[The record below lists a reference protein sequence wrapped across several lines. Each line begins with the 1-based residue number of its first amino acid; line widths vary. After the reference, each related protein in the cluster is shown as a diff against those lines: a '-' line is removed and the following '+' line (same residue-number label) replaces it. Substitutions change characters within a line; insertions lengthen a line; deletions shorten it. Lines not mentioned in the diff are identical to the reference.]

1 MNEDANIELVASNT
15 LQPMNM
21 ILSHNIVTHS
31 MAVIFINTECR
42 GNVYDH
48 AEAKGEDAIKLFT
61 SVLGFKEVCYYTNL
75 TKKQVVEKL

>member
-1 MNEDANIELVASNT
+1 MVNEDANIELVASNT

-42 GNVYDH
+42 GNGYDN
-48 AEAKGEDAIKLFT
+48 AEAKG
-61 SVLGFKEVCYYTNL
+61 
-75 TKKQVVEKL
+75 